1 VTSTLQH
8 LETARDGQTLTGTQT
23 CQAFAGSLVAPCPN
37 TATDTTVVRGQRRS
51 VCPAHAPFRFPHQR
65 G

>member
-1 VTSTLQH
+1 MTTSLLH
-8 LETARDGQTLTGTQT
+8 RETAAETRTQT

-37 TATDTTVVRGQRRS
+37 VATETTVIRGTDRG
-51 VCPAHAPFRFPHQR
+51 VCRAHAPFRFPHQR

>member
-1 VTSTLQH
+1 VTTMLLH
-8 LETARDGQTLTGTQT
+8 TETAAHDDTASRTGT

-37 TATDTTVVRGQRRS
+37 AATDTTVVRGEGRR

>member
-1 VTSTLQH
+1 VTTMLLH
-8 LETARDGQTLTGTQT
+8 TDTAYADTATGTRT

-37 TATDTTVVRGQRRS
+37 TASDTTVVRGQERR

>member
-1 VTSTLQH
+1 MTTSLLHRDT
-8 LETARDGQTLTGTQT
+8 TATTTATRTRT

-37 TATDTTVVRGQRRS
+37 VATEASVVRGEQRG